1 MQEKSLDLKE
11 EVSLLNSEDP
21 AIRREAAEKY
31 TSINMPEEI
40 AKVLAEKL
48 LDPDNGVRDAVCQSL
63 ILNDYEKIP
72 NYVVPYTGSTLEIS
86 TRNLAGEILL
96 RRGVTAIPAMVAF
109 IDEGDDDDKKFIIDL
124 LGLIGDLSPAAKI
137 VEVLRKTENENVA
150 LACFEALGN
159 IRSDEEVE
167 ELESFYG
174 KNELYKPTI
183 IEALGKIGSDRAVNF
198 IIEKYAVEDELTKF
212 SMIESLGLI
221 GNEQAFFM
229 LVGELEYVTGALTWA
244 AISTLKKLRD
254 KYGLDVPF
262 DEHMKNAILAT
273 LTDAEIEY
281 KRAAAN
287 LITEFE
293 DKEIVETCLNL
304 YGKDEE
310 IDYNIKSRFFDNPA
324 FSFPKIADYLKQ
336 KPQHI
341 KELLELVSE
350 IIQRDGGQCLGEL
363 NDMDFRN
370 LGDAFSISLDDPDEE
385 VRRYSIELLFF
396 INPETALVFLDTMLG
411 DDNYWN
417 RLRVLEIL
425 ENFEDERA
433 NNAIKKLAEDQEEMV
448 REKAQELVS
457 QRNL

>member
-11 EVSLLNSEDP
+11 EIKLLNSEDP
-21 AIRREAAEKY
+21 AIRRETAEKY
-31 TSINMPEEI
+31 THTQMPEEI
-40 AKVLAEKL
+40 AKLLAEKL

-63 ILNDYEKIP
+63 ILNDFDKIP
-72 NYVVPYTGSTLEIS
+72 NFVVPYTGSTLEIS

-96 RRGVTAIPAMVAF
+96 RRGITAIPAMVAY

-124 LGLIGDLSPAAKI
+124 LGLIGDLSPAKKI

-159 IRSDEEVE
+159 IKSDESVE
-167 ELESFYG
+167 ELESFYD

-198 IIEKYAVEDELTKF
+198 IIEKYTTEDELTKF
-212 SMIESLGLI
+212 SMIESLGEI

-229 LVGELEYVTGALTWA
+229 LVGELENVSGALAWA

-254 KYGLDVPF
+254 KYSLDVPF

-273 LTDAEIEY
+273 LSDAEVEY

-304 YGKDEE
+304 FGQDEE
-310 IDYNIKSRFFDNPA
+310 IDYNVKSRFFENPA
-324 FSFPKIADYLKQ
+324 FSLPKIADYLKQ
-336 KPQHI
+336 KPKHI

-350 IIQRDGGQCLGEL
+350 IIQRDGGESLGKL
-363 NDMDFRN
+363 SDIDFRN
-370 LGDAFSISLDDPDEE
+370 LGDAFSISLEDPDEE
-385 VRRYSIELLFF
+385 VRRYSIELMFF
-396 INPETALVFLDTMLG
+396 INPETALVFLDTMLE

-433 NNAIKKLAEDQEEMV
+433 NEAIKKMANDHEEMV
-448 REKAQELVS
+448 SDKAKELLS